1 MIFFFLPVFKGL
13 KMGQRAIFLLLF
25 RLRIILGGPKKFIG
39 ANTKISCKHIWNVKK
54 KKEKKKKSEGP
65 WPLMVHE

>member
-1 MIFFFLPVFKGL
+1 M
-13 KMGQRAIFLLLF
+13 LLF

-54 KKEKKKKSEGP
+54 KKKIKGKKKRKRKRKRKKKSEGP